1 MSEQA
6 VLSATGLTKTYSDGQ
21 QTITVLEDLNLEVS
35 AGEWLAIVGASGA
48 GKSTLLNLLGGLDLP
63 TAGEIAVAGTAL
75 PALSELERSRWR
87 NQRLGFVFQMH
98 HLLPEFSALE
108 SVAMPARIGGMSKV
122 AAEAGAFD
130 LLDQLGLAHRATHRP
145 AALSGGE
152 RQRVAIARALIAEGW
167 QIGLRA
173 HPSHPSDLERR
184 IATHF
189 GIADKIQW
197 DTGATFEDALAR
209 YDVAVCSASTTFYQS
224 LYAGWP
230 AIFYEPAYR
239 QDRAAN
245 MANDPMMTG
254 LVTAKDL
261 SRPVTSDPGE
271 LEGLIRS
278 SVEKDSLVSTFP
290 ARFASELAPRFIGPY
305 PHRSDEIAA
314 EFIEHDIL
322 QTYANAC
329 HKPRVENL
337 AAQYESSTESSH
349 I

>member
-6 VLSATGLTKTYSDGQ
+6 VLSAAGLTKTYSDGQ
-21 QTITVLEDLNLEVS
+21 QTITVLEDLNLEVG

-152 RQRVAIARALIAEGW
+152 RQRVAIARALINQPACVLMDEPTGNLDPQTAE
-167 QIGLRA
+167 QVLTTMTALRSLDTA
-173 HPSHPSDLERR
+173 FVVV
-184 IATHF
+184 THDP
-189 GIADKIQW
+189 GIA
-197 DTGATFEDALAR
+197 AR
-209 YDVAVCSASTTFYQS
+209 MDRQLTLVDGRLSA
-224 LYAGWP
+224 
-230 AIFYEPAYR
+230 
-239 QDRAAN
+239 
-245 MANDPMMTG
+245 
-254 LVTAKDL
+254 
-261 SRPVTSDPGE
+261 
-271 LEGLIRS
+271 
-278 SVEKDSLVSTFP
+278 
-290 ARFASELAPRFIGPY
+290 
-305 PHRSDEIAA
+305 
-314 EFIEHDIL
+314 
-322 QTYANAC
+322 
-329 HKPRVENL
+329 
-337 AAQYESSTESSH
+337 
-349 I
+349 